1 MAYSKCST
9 WACAVANCTKYNIRR
24 EDIIKKLNIKEK
36 KESPLKRSREQQEK
50 EDIKRRKKPGLKDDI
65 FFLIFKLLL
74 FLTLLGV
81 MFFFVFGIERSSD
94 YTMYPSVKAGDLVL
108 YYRLQTDFAAG
119 DVVIV
124 KKDGKE
130 EIRRIIAVPGD
141 TVDITRDG
149 LKINGY
155 IQQENSIYAETLPYV
170 EGITFPVTVGRD
182 NYFVLADARLNTRD
196 SRMYGAVKKEEIEG
210 LVMTLIRRRGI

>member
-1 MAYSKCST
+1 
-9 WACAVANCTKYNIRR
+9 
-24 EDIIKKLNIKEK
+24 
-36 KESPLKRSREQQEK
+36 
-50 EDIKRRKKPGLKDDI
+50 
-65 FFLIFKLLL
+65 
-74 FLTLLGV
+74 
-81 MFFFVFGIERSSD
+81 
-94 YTMYPSVKAGDLVL
+94 MYPSVKAGDLVL

-196 SRMYGAVKKEEIEG
+196 SRMYGAVKKEEIKG

>member
-1 MAYSKCST
+1 M
-9 WACAVANCTKYNIRR
+9 
-24 EDIIKKLNIKEK
+24 
-36 KESPLKRSREQQEK
+36 
-50 EDIKRRKKPGLKDDI
+50 
-65 FFLIFKLLL
+65 FLIL
-74 FLTLLGV
+74 FGV

-94 YTMYPSVKAGDLVL
+94 YTMYPSLKDGDLAL
-108 YYRLQTDFAAG
+108 YYRLQKDFAAG

-141 TVDITRDG
+141 TVDITREG

-155 IQQENSIYAETLPYV
+155 LQQENSIYAETLPYV
-170 EGITFPVTVGRD
+170 EGIKFPVTLGRD

-196 SRMYGAVKKEEIEG
+196 SRMYGAVKKEEIKG